1 MTKEI
6 TKALCKFIQEVGT
19 IEEKDNAQ
27 FGEFADL
34 STVLSVVNPALAANG
49 LSVIHTTKIY
59 QDRNVLVTNLMH
71 TSGEVITSEYLLP
84 IVNNVRGNPMH
95 AEGGAL
101 TYFRRY
107 CELAI
112 LGLNAGIPDNDGD
125 FADPN
130 TTKVTP
136 ITKNKAVGMPTILN
150 DETKQYY
157 LQIVGSLFIKD
168 KKLYNILADALFIE
182 FDFDRNKKLSE
193 NITLPKHVI
202 FIEKWLSA
210 NND

>member
-84 IVNNVRGNPMH
+84 IVNNVSGNPMH